1 MKYSITVLI
10 IFFTLNPT
18 FCIGQT
24 KFIQQKAGHIFYI
37 DVPDYMNRTIGLN
50 NDAAI
55 QYKNSVKDVCTIVI
69 EDSKEDLAIVDL
81 HYSSI
86 NEFHEEFIKDFLKDE
101 EKRNISK
108 PTSQSKNNINF
119 IEFDASYY
127 DKEAKIGIYYLVGI
141 VESKSHFYKVLSWTN
156 LENKDKFKADFQ
168 NTLYSLKD

>member
-10 IFFTLNPT
+10 IFFTLKST

-24 KFIQQKAGHIFYI
+24 KFIQQKAGHIFFI
-37 DVPDYMNRTIGLN
+37 NLPDYMNKTIGLN
-50 NDAAI
+50 DVATI
-55 QYKNSVKDVCTIVI
+55 QYKNSVKDVYTIAI
-69 EDSKEDLAIVDL
+69 EDSKEDLAILDM

-86 NEFHEEFIKDFLKDE
+86 NEFHEDFVKDFLKDE

-108 PTSQSKNNINF
+108 PIYQSKDNINF
-119 IEFDASYY
+119 VEFDASYY

-156 LENKDKFKADFQ
+156 IENKDKFKADFQ